1 MSWAQDEFKTLELGD
16 QRLNTRAV
24 LLAERL
30 SSKPTESIPNAC
42 LGWAETQAAYRFLS
56 NPRSDWQALLEPHW
70 ASSLERMRQHKVVL
84 NIQDTTEL
92 DFNGRQT
99 AGLGPLSYEAQRGMY
114 LHPTY
119 AISPE
124 REPLGVLD
132 AWMWARESK
141 GSDGQRPGIKES
153 LRWIEGY
160 ERVAERAKALPSVR
174 QVYVADREADILA
187 LLVKARDLEYA
198 ADYLVRCQHNRALPS
213 GDKLWAKLAQAPV
226 LGSVRFELP
235 SGRGRKGR
243 CVQQNIRAEQVEI
256 GDGAGGQLSV
266 TCVLAEESNPP
277 AGSKPVLWR
286 LLSNR
291 PVRTLEEAI
300 GLIDWYR
307 ARWEIELFFLILKEG
322 CRIQALQL
330 GHIERIE
337 TALALYLVVA
347 WRINRLMRLGRSLP
361 ELPADLLFE
370 KDEWQAAYIL
380 NKKPVPKTAPQLNA
394 VVRLIARLGGFLCR
408 KGDGEPGVKTLW
420 LGLRDIAVFVEG
432 VRFARAQL

>member
-16 QRLNTRAV
+16 QRLNARAV

-56 NPRSDWQALLEPHW
+56 NARSDWQALLEPHW
-70 ASSLERMRQHKVVL
+70 ASSFERMRQHKVVL

-119 AISPE
+119 AVSPE

-160 ERVAERAKALPSVR
+160 ERVAERAKALPDVR

-235 SGRGRKGR
+235 SGRGRKAR
-243 CVQQNIRAEQVEI
+243 CVQQSIRAEQVEI
-256 GDGAGGQLSV
+256 SDGAGGQLSV

-300 GLIDWYR
+300 ELIDWYR

-408 KGDGEPGVKTLW
+408 KGDGEPGAKTLW
-420 LGLRDIAVFVEG
+420 LGLRDIAVFVES

>member
-16 QRLNTRAV
+16 QRLNARAV

-30 SSKPTESIPNAC
+30 TSKPTESIPNAC

-56 NPRSDWQALLEPHW
+56 NPRTDWQALLQPHW
-70 ASSLERMRQHKVVL
+70 ACSLERMRGHKVVL

-92 DFNGRQT
+92 DFNGRHS

-119 AISPE
+119 AVSPA

-132 AWMWARESK
+132 AWMWAREPK
-141 GSDGQRPGIKES
+141 GSSGKRAGIKES

-160 ERVAERAKALPSVR
+160 ERVAERAQALPEVR

-187 LLVKARDLEYA
+187 LLLKARDLKYA

-213 GDKLWAKLAQAPV
+213 GDKLWARLAQAPV

-235 SGRGRKGR
+235 SGRGRKAR
-243 CVQQNIRAEQVEI
+243 SVQQNIRAEQVDI

-277 AGSKPVLWR
+277 AGAKPVVWR

-291 PVRTLEEAI
+291 PVKTLEDATQ
-300 GLIDWYR
+300 LIDWYR

-322 CRIQALQL
+322 CRIEALQL
-330 GHIERIE
+330 GRVERIE

-370 KDEWQAAYIL
+370 QDEWQAAYIL
-380 NKKPVPKTAPQLNA
+380 NKKAVPKTVPQLNA

-408 KGDGEPGVKTLW
+408 KGDGEPGAKTLW

-432 VRFARAQL
+432 ARFARSQL

>member
-16 QRLNTRAV
+16 QRLNARAV

-30 SSKPTESIPNAC
+30 ANKPTESIPNAC

-56 NPRSDWQALLEPHW
+56 NPRTDWQAVLAPHW
-70 ASSLERMRQHKVVL
+70 ASSLERMRGHAVVL

-92 DFNGRQT
+92 DFNGRQAT
-99 AGLGPLSYEAQRGMY
+99 GLGPLSYEAQRGMY

-119 AISPE
+119 TISPA

-132 AWMWARESK
+132 AWMWAREPKDSSGK
-141 GSDGQRPGIKES
+141 RPGIKES

-160 ERVAERAKALPSVR
+160 ERVAERAQALPEVR

-187 LLVKARDLEYA
+187 LLVKARDLEYV
-198 ADYLVRCQHNRALPS
+198 ADYLIRCQHNRALPE
-213 GDKLWAKLAQAPV
+213 GDKLWARLAQAPV

-235 SGRGRKGR
+235 AGRGRKAR
-243 CVQQNIRAEQVEI
+243 SVQQSIRAEQVELP
-256 GDGAGGQLSV
+256 DGTGGRMNV
-266 TCVLAEESNPP
+266 TCLLVEETNPP
-277 AGSKPVLWR
+277 ADTKPVVWR

-291 PVRTLEEAI
+291 QVNTLEQAVE
-300 GLIDWYR
+300 LIDWYR

-322 CRIQALQL
+322 CHIEALQL
-330 GHIERIE
+330 GSAERIE

-347 WRINRLMRLGRSLP
+347 WRVNRLMRLGRSLP

-370 KDEWQAAYIL
+370 ADEWQAAYIL
-380 NKKPVPKTAPQLNA
+380 NKKPVPKKTPDLNS
-394 VVRLIARLGGFLCR
+394 VVRLIAQLGGFLGR
-408 KGDGEPGVKTLW
+408 KGDGEPGAKTLW
-420 LGLRDIAVFVEG
+420 LGLRDIAVFVQG
-432 VRFARAQL
+432 VRFARLQL

>member
-1 MSWAQDEFKTLELGD
+1 MSWAQEEFKTLELGD
-16 QRLNTRAV
+16 QRLNARAV

-42 LGWAETQAAYRFLS
+42 LGWAETQGAYRFLS
-56 NPRSDWQALLEPHW
+56 NPRTDWQDVLAPHW
-70 ASSLERMRQHKVVL
+70 ASSLERMRGHKVVL

-119 AISPE
+119 AVSVA

-132 AWMWARESK
+132 AWMWAREPK
-141 GSDGQRPGIKES
+141 DGNGKRPGIKES

-160 ERVAERAKALPSVR
+160 ERVAERARALPEVR

-213 GDKLWAKLAQAPV
+213 GEKLWERLSQAPV
-226 LGSVRFELP
+226 LGSVRFEMP
-235 SGRGRKGR
+235 SGRGRKAR
-243 CVQQNIRAEQVEI
+243 PVQQNIRAQQVEMS
-256 GDGAGGQLSV
+256 DGAGGQLSV
-266 TCVLAEESNPP
+266 TCVLAEETNPP

-291 PVRTLEEAI
+291 PVHTLEEAVE
-300 GLIDWYR
+300 LIDWYR

-322 CRIQALQL
+322 CRIEALQL
-330 GHIERIE
+330 GRVERIE

-370 KDEWQAAYIL
+370 QDEWQAAYIL
-380 NKKPVPKTAPQLNA
+380 NKKVVPKTVPQLNA

-408 KGDGEPGVKTLW
+408 KGDGEPGAKTLW
-420 LGLRDIAVFVEG
+420 LGMRDIAVFVEG
-432 VRFARAQL
+432 ARFARSQL

>member
-16 QRLNTRAV
+16 QRLNARAV

-30 SSKPTESIPNAC
+30 TSKPTESIPNAC

-56 NPRSDWQALLEPHW
+56 NPRTDWQALLRPHW
-70 ASSLERMRQHKVVL
+70 ACSLERMRRHKVVL

-92 DFNGRQT
+92 NFNGRQT

-119 AISPE
+119 AITPA

-132 AWMWARESK
+132 AWMWARAPKDSSGK
-141 GSDGQRPGIKES
+141 RAGIKES

-160 ERVAERAKALPSVR
+160 ERVAERATALPEVR

-187 LLVKARDLEYA
+187 LLVKARDLKYA
-198 ADYLVRCQHNRALPS
+198 ADYLIRCKHNRALPS
-213 GDKLWAKLAQAPV
+213 GDKLWARLAEAPV

-235 SGRGRKGR
+235 SGRGRKAR
-243 CVQQNIRAEQVEI
+243 SVQQNIRAEQVDI
-256 GDGAGGQLSV
+256 GDGTQGQLSV
-266 TCVLAEESNPP
+266 TCVLAEESNPL
-277 AGSKPVLWR
+277 AGSKPVVWR

-291 PVRTLEEAI
+291 PVNTLEEAVE
-300 GLIDWYR
+300 LIDWYR

-322 CRIQALQL
+322 CRIEALQL
-330 GHIERIE
+330 GHVERIE
-337 TALALYLVVA
+337 TALALYLVIA

-361 ELPADLLFE
+361 ELPAELLFE
-370 KDEWQAAYIL
+370 RDEWQAAYIL
-380 NKKPVPKTAPQLNA
+380 NKKPVPKKTPDLNS

-408 KGDGEPGVKTLW
+408 KGDGEPGAKTLW
-420 LGLRDIAVFVEG
+420 LGLRDVAVFVEG
-432 VRFARAQL
+432 ARFARAQL

>member
-1 MSWAQDEFKTLELGD
+1 MSWAQNEFKTLELGD
-16 QRLNTRAV
+16 QRLNARAV

-30 SSKPTESIPNAC
+30 TSKPTESIPNAC

-56 NPRSDWQALLEPHW
+56 NPRTNWQALLEPHW
-70 ASSLERMRQHKVVL
+70 ASSFERMRGHKVVL

-92 DFNGRQT
+92 DFNGRQS

-132 AWMWARESK
+132 AWMWAREPK
-141 GSDGQRPGIKES
+141 GSNGQRPGIKES
-153 LRWIEGY
+153 LRWVEGY
-160 ERVAERAKALPSVR
+160 ERVAERAQALPQVR

-213 GDKLWAKLAQAPV
+213 GDKLWARLSEAPV

-235 SGRGRKGR
+235 AGRGRKAR
-243 CVQQNIRAEQVEI
+243 PVQQNIRAEQIEI
-256 GDGAGGQLSV
+256 PDGAGGQLKV
-266 TCVLAEESNPP
+266 TCILAEEVNPP
-277 AGSKPVLWR
+277 AGSKPVVWR

-291 PVRTLEEAI
+291 PVNALEQAVE
-300 GLIDWYR
+300 LIDWYR

-322 CRIQALQL
+322 CRIEALQL
-330 GHIERIE
+330 GRIERIE

-361 ELPADLLFE
+361 ELPANLLFE
-370 KDEWQAAYIL
+370 QDEWQAAYIL
-380 NKKPVPKTAPQLNA
+380 NKKPVPKTVPQLNS

-408 KGDGEPGVKTLW
+408 KGDGEPGAKTLW
-420 LGLRDIAVFVEG
+420 LGLRDIAVFVQG
-432 VRFARAQL
+432 ARFARNQL